1 MLLKTLVLVESHL
14 LLGCSSS
21 TDSSSNAGP
30 VNPVTLIDRYI
41 TREIFKVFIAIIVI
55 LMLVLVGGSF
65 VKLLQL
71 AAQGDI
77 ANEVVFNLLGLEILR
92 LGGRL
97 IPPAFFFATLFV
109 LGRMYRDNEMM
120 VLATA
125 GIGPARIYRL
135 VMLLALPMT
144 LVTVWLSVFL
154 YPSISYLT
162 NRIKLEQKD
171 AVIVA
176 AMDAGR
182 FIESNRGYIV
192 LYAESRSE
200 DKSTLTNLFVQHR
213 EKGKVAIATAA
224 RGSHHRDEESGLR
237 VVTMDDGLRYEGNI
251 GKPEMTVVEFGD
263 YSMWINPADTTDIR
277 KRYSTW
283 ATSALW
289 QEQSLK
295 ASAELQNRF
304 SYPLALI
311 AFALLAVP
319 LSRSMPREGVY
330 GRIVLAILVYLMASG
345 LGQVASTWMLKGVTP
360 RWMGTWW
367 VVALMLMLALFLAR
381 RDLANGLRGRD
392 RPA

>member
-1 MLLKTLVLVESHL
+1 MYRI
-14 LLGCSSS
+14 
-21 TDSSSNAGP
+21 
-30 VNPVTLIDRYI
+30 TLIDRYI
-41 TREIFKVFIAIIVI
+41 TREIFKVFLAIVAI
-55 LMLVLVGGSF
+55 LLLVLVGGSF

-71 AAQGDI
+71 AAEGDI

-125 GIGPARIYRL
+125 GIGTARLYRL
-135 VMLLALPMT
+135 MMLLGLPMV

-182 FIESNRGYIV
+182 FLESNRGDIV
-192 LYAESRSE
+192 FYAESRSE
-200 DKSTLTNLFVQHR
+200 DKSTLTHLFVQHR
-213 EKGKVAIATAA
+213 EKGKVAIATALS
-224 RGSHHRDEESGLR
+224 GYHSRDEESGLR
-237 VVTMDDGLRYEGNI
+237 VVTLEDGVRYEGQFAD
-251 GKPEMTVVEFGD
+251 PAMTVAEYGEYAMWVNPTDTGD
-263 YSMWINPADTTDIR
+263 LR

-289 QEQSLK
+289 QEDSLK
-295 ASAELQNRF
+295 ASAELQNRLSHPF
-304 SYPLALI
+304 ALV
-311 AFALLAVP
+311 AFTLLAVP
-319 LSRSMPREGVY
+319 LARSMPREGVY
-330 GRIVLAILVYLMASG
+330 GRVVMAVVVYLVGAG
-345 LGQVASTWMLKGVTP
+345 LSQVAGTWMLKEVTP
-360 RWMGTWW
+360 AWMGTWW
-367 VVALMLMLALFLAR
+367 VPAMMLLLALFLAR
-381 RDLANGLRGRD
+381 RDLRNRVVNRKRRA
-392 RPA
+392 